1 MKDVDLSIEQK
12 KQAIIEFLKNNIF
25 ILQNMNK
32 EINNDLDSYDINT
45 ISKEPIEDH
54 LNVIYQLLHIMTE
67 QVEMFSE
74 KISND
79 FFE

>member
-1 MKDVDLSIEQK
+1 M
-12 KQAIIEFLKNNIF
+12 KNNIF

-79 FFE
+79 FFK

>member
-1 MKDVDLSIEQK
+1 M
-12 KQAIIEFLKNNIF
+12 KNNIF

-67 QVEMFSE
+67 QFEMFSE